1 MLRAGGA
8 ALFPNVLPSR
18 GSIMGYRQ
26 VGAEGVRH
34 LLLTLNLG
42 RLISGVP
49 GQAIRPPPW
58 EVAAVVSL
66 RERLGSN
73 QSQTGV
79 EARSASEIAAAHYHI
94 ANVTGLRLPPTL
106 RPGAPGDGTRVRT
119 SQSASLSAGGRF
131 LRQEIL
137 YHPHLAGRREGREGK
152 PLAVRGQG
160 RDFTKILHC

>member
-1 MLRAGGA
+1 MLRAGGP
-8 ALFPNVLPSR
+8 ALFPNILPSR

-26 VGAEGVRH
+26 VGARGVRH
-34 LLLTLNLG
+34 LLLTLNLR

-49 GQAIRPPPW
+49 GHAIRPPPC

-66 RERLGSN
+66 REPLGSN
-73 QSQTGV
+73 RSQTGV

-94 ANVTGLRLPPTL
+94 ANVTGFSLPPTL
-106 RPGAPGDGTRVRT
+106 LPEASGDGTSVRP
-119 SQSASLSAGGRF
+119 SQSATLSAGGRL

-137 YHPHLAGRREGREGK
+137 HHPHLAGTRAGREGK

-160 RDFTKILHC
+160 RDLTKILHC